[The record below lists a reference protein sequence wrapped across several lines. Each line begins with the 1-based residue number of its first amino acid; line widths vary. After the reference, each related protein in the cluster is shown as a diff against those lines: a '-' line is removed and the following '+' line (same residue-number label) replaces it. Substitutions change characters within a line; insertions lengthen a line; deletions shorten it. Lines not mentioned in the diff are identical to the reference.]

1 VFSSLLATLV
11 SDLLTLGFMAS
22 VTHNIDKVVKRL
34 DILQRRQLPFAAKQT
49 VKEIGFQLAKKHLPA
64 YMKAVFDNPVPL
76 TTKSISYKV
85 KSNFEVELSVR
96 SDVGKGNAPANYLA
110 PVAMSVEDDRAYLTK
125 FSRFVERAGVNT
137 ERPYP
142 VPVKENLAKNRYGN
156 VSQGEYSKVWSGLNS
171 SLMRSI
177 KKSDL
182 NPSLRFGSQPR
193 RLVGFNRNNN
203 FRYFS
208 KNSAGQIYMG
218 GAIQAPPT
226 KNSLFDRIGSG
237 IYRIKGKD
245 NLQLLFTYAKSH
257 PTVPKVF
264 DYYGT
269 VEKFVVNRADRFLER
284 NIVRALR

>member
-1 VFSSLLATLV
+1 MFLSPLATLG
-11 SDLLTLGFMAS
+11 SDLLALGFMAS

-34 DILQRRQLPFAAKQT
+34 DVLQRRQLPFAAKQT
-49 VKEIGFQLAKKHLPA
+49 VKEIGFQLAKNHLPA

-110 PVAMSVEDDRAYLTK
+110 PVAMSVEDDKAYLTK
-125 FSRFVERAGVNT
+125 FSRFIQKSGINPEN
-137 ERPYP
+137 PYP
-142 VPVKENLAKNRYGN
+142 IPVKENLAKNRYGN

-171 SLMRSI
+171 SLVRSR

-182 NPSLRFGSQPR
+182 DRSISFGGAER
-193 RLVGFNRNNN
+193 RMVGFNRDSN

-208 KNSAGQIYMG
+208 KPDYRMRSTSYRQS
-218 GAIQAPPT
+218 
-226 KNSLFDRIGSG
+226 SLFGLGDG
-237 IYRIKGKD
+237 IYRVKGRN

-269 VEKFVVNRADRFLER
+269 VEKFVANRADRFLER
-284 NIVRALR
+284 NIVRAMR